1 MLVRNGVFMRRVLLI
16 SGLMTLCW
24 AAVVWS
30 LQQNRHSIQKLTA
43 RLQAG
48 ATDNP
53 EYWRGEWQRLGIQ
66 AREKA
71 FLYEQWLEQD
81 FLDQGMVVNRHR
93 DGRPSGECDSL
104 LFSSLRYAALVKL
117 GWQDRAYQAWRG
129 IENAFQIG
137 RWVRHPK
144 CRRKSTSRDMIVGLL
159 VAMTQNPPSEVRRLQ
174 QLMNIVDTTGG
185 SVDDGPFYV
194 SRLSPGMGEIMR
206 LMSQQY
212 GVPLRDVPEEVRM
225 GFSTLEFDAW
235 MAQPGYTAHL
245 NALTLWIELELM
257 DHQPKSA
264 LRSLSELVDTA
275 LGPLGSPRL
284 KDQRWIWAGHHLA
297 TLDRPNLFFQWMEL
311 RTAGALTWKTQ
322 ALLLRTLLEM
332 PQFPND
338 RLPRNCDRR
347 ADYLWQRHSVE
358 YAPRPKAACTETF
371 HGVDFLWMVALL
383 TENL

>member
-1 MLVRNGVFMRRVLLI
+1 MRRVLLI
-16 SGLMTLCW
+16 SVFMTLCW
-24 AAVVWS
+24 VTVVWA

-43 RLQAG
+43 RLQSSASE
-48 ATDNP
+48 NP
-53 EYWRGEWQRLGIQ
+53 EYWHGEWQKLGIQ

-71 FLYEQWLEQD
+71 LLYEQWLEEG
-81 FLDQGMVVNRHR
+81 FLEHGMVVNRHS

-104 LFSSLRYAALVKL
+104 LFSSLRYTALMKL
-117 GWQDRAYQAWRG
+117 GWQDKAYQAWRG
-129 IENAFQIG
+129 LENAFQVG

-174 QLMNIVDTTGG
+174 QLLSIVDSTGG

-194 SRLSPGMGEIMR
+194 SRLSPGIGEIMR

-212 GVPLRDVPEEVRM
+212 GVPLREVPEEVRM

-235 MAQPGYTAHL
+235 MARPGYTAHL

-257 DHQPKSA
+257 NKQPKSA
-264 LRSLSELVDTA
+264 LRSVSELLDTA
-275 LGPLGSPRL
+275 LGPLGSPKL
-284 KDQRWIWAGHHLA
+284 KDQRWVWAGHQLA
-297 TLDRPNLFFQWMEL
+297 TLDRQNLFFEWMEL
-311 RTAGALTWKTQ
+311 RSAGALTWKTQ
-322 ALLLRTLLEM
+322 SMLLQKLLDM
-332 PQFPND
+332 PQFPDD

-358 YAPRPKAACTETF
+358 YVPKPKATCTETF